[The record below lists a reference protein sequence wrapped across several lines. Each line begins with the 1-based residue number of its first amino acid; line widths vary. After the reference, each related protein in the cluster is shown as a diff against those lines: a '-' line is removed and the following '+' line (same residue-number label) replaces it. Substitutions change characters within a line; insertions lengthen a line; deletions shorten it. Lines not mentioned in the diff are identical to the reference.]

1 MKSIKQILSAGALTL
16 GLATGAQALQLTV
29 VDSLVY
35 SGAFGVLYDG
45 TSIWSS
51 DSSGTLRK
59 INQSDMTFA
68 GPSVNLGRWSANA
81 WDGSHFLTAQGNKI
95 FKTNVDG
102 TSAGDITIT
111 LSGGLIDG
119 LDYDHNEIW
128 WSRDVDVVNRFDS
141 NGQPVGAQPAVGGA
155 GGYSG
160 VERID
165 AANQSFLILINDAFN
180 PRKICKS
187 SFTGVFDANADC
199 ATLANSRY
207 EDLAF
212 DGRYLYVA
220 DFFGGRLDKI
230 DLIGDDGSIF
240 VPKCGDPGQPAC
252 VVPIVGTSSLL
263 ATGLAIM
270 AVGMPFF
277 RRRRETEI

>member
-45 TSIWSS
+45 TNIWSS

-119 LDYDHNEIW
+119 LDTITM
-128 WSRDVDVVNRFDS
+128 R
-141 NGQPVGAQPAVGGA
+141 
-155 GGYSG
+155 
-160 VERID
+160 
-165 AANQSFLILINDAFN
+165 
-180 PRKICKS
+180 
-187 SFTGVFDANADC
+187 
-199 ATLANSRY
+199 
-207 EDLAF
+207 
-212 DGRYLYVA
+212 
-220 DFFGGRLDKI
+220 FGG
-230 DLIGDDGSIF
+230 
-240 VPKCGDPGQPAC
+240 P
-252 VVPIVGTSSLL
+252 GTSMLSIVLTAMGSQLVPNLRL
-263 ATGLAIM
+263 AALA
-270 AVGMPFF
+270 A
-277 RRRRETEI
+277 TQA